1 MRGKPDT
8 SIKTIQRDFD
18 RIALLSNGVWDHSG
32 DYTDFLLRE
41 VPANCGEALDI
52 GCGSGSFTRL
62 LAQRCKKVRAIDLSP
77 EMIRIA
83 RARSEQ
89 VLNIDFEVA
98 DVMPLTLPARHFDC
112 IVSIA
117 TLHHLPLGEML
128 ARMKAALKTNG
139 VLLVL
144 DLFAPEGAMD
154 AIRNTIAMPVSV
166 GKRFL
171 RTGRLKPPRAVRKA
185 WDDHGRH
192 DSYST
197 LTEVREIC
205 SGVLPGAK
213 IRKHLLWRY
222 SIVWKKITD

>member
-1 MRGKPDT
+1 MAGKPDT
-8 SIKTIQRDFD
+8 SVQTFQQDFD
-18 RIALLSNGVWDHSG
+18 RIALLSNDLWDHSG

-41 VPANCGEALDI
+41 VPENCGEALDI
-52 GCGSGSFTRL
+52 GCGTGSFTRL
-62 LAQRCKKVRAIDLSP
+62 LAQRAERVRAIDLSP

-89 VLNIDFEVA
+89 IPNIDFQVA
-98 DVMPLTLPARHFDC
+98 DVMTLPLPARHFDC

-128 ARMKAALKTNG
+128 ARMKAALRNNG

-144 DLFAPEGAMD
+144 DLFEPEGPMD
-154 AIRNTIAMPVSV
+154 AIWSTIAMPVSV
-166 GKRFL
+166 GKRLL

-185 WDDHGRH
+185 WADHGRH

-197 LTEVREIC
+197 LTQVREIC
-205 SGVLPGAK
+205 AGVLPGAK

>member
-1 MRGKPDT
+1 MAGKPDT
-8 SIKTIQRDFD
+8 SVQTFQQDFD
-18 RIALLSNGVWDHSG
+18 RIALLSTGVWDHSG
-32 DYTDFLLRE
+32 DYSGFLLRE
-41 VPANCGEALDI
+41 VPGNCREALDI
-52 GCGSGSFTRL
+52 GCGTGTFTRL
-62 LAQRCKKVRAIDLSP
+62 LARRSNRVRAIDLSP

-89 VLNIDFEVA
+89 IPNVDFQVA
-98 DVMPLTLPARHFDC
+98 DVMALPLPARHFDC

-117 TLHHLPLGEML
+117 TLHHLPLAEML
-128 ARMKAALKTNG
+128 ARMKAALKNDG

-144 DLFAPEGAMD
+144 DLFAPEGPMD

-185 WDDHGRH
+185 WADHGRH

-197 LTEVREIC
+197 LTQVREIC
-205 SGVLPGAK
+205 TEVLPGAK

-222 SIVWKKITD
+222 SIVWKKIAD

>member
-1 MRGKPDT
+1 MSGKPDT
-8 SIKTIQRDFD
+8 SIQTIQKDFD

-41 VPANCGEALDI
+41 VPANCSEALDI

-83 RARSEQ
+83 RARSEP
-89 VLNIDFEVA
+89 LPNIDFEVA
-98 DVMPLTLPARHFDC
+98 DVMTLPLPARHFDC

-117 TLHHLPLGEML
+117 TLHHLPLGEMV

-144 DLFAPEGAMD
+144 DLFARDGAMD
-154 AIRNTIAMPVSV
+154 AIRNTLAMPVSV

-171 RTGRLKPPRAVRKA
+171 RTGRLKPPRALRQA

-192 DSYST
+192 DSYAT

-205 SGVLPGAK
+205 AGVLPGAR

-222 SIVWKKITD
+222 SIVWKKTD